1 MPTWSRRRPR
11 TGGGGGGLWV
21 RQRRTP
27 PRVSREAL
35 QFKLAA
41 GVLVGL
47 ATWARWVALALAP
60 VAVVLALASV
70 SVPTTILLAPLV
82 AGAHVEQVTPR
93 LWRGAILVVAGS
105 VVLVFYR

>member
-1 MPTWSRRRPR
+1 M
-11 TGGGGGGLWV
+11 
-21 RQRRTP
+21 
-27 PRVSREAL
+27 
-35 QFKLAA
+35 
-41 GVLVGL
+41 LVGL
-47 ATWARWVALALAP
+47 STWARWVALALAP